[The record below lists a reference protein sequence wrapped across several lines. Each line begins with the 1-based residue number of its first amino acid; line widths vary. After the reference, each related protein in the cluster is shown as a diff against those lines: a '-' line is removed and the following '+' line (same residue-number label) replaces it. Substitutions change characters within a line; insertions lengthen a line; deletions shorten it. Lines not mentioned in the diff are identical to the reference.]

1 MSPVEMGRSRD
12 CRRISRDT
20 RDQEGGRNCHVG
32 RRGPAQEMR
41 FRRGDDH
48 GLPPSVPAAGPAARE
63 TGTLILPFE
72 RASPPLFVGETAG
85 LSLPPGVRRSRL
97 GKRPSPDG
105 GFLEHSV
112 TSHATSRVRGVR
124 SGPCIQRSKIA
135 GARVPRSTPRSRSGV
150 SRFWTRC
157 QRSNAA
163 FPAILPARP
172 ADISG
177 VDPAAA
183 EQGRPLHRRGPRG
196 EH

>member
-1 MSPVEMGRSRD
+1 MTAGESAAIRGIRRVAETATWGGEARRKKCDSGGAMTTACHRRCQRRD
-12 CRRISRDT
+12 RP
-20 RDQEGGRNCHVG
+20 QERPGH
-32 RRGPAQEMR
+32 
-41 FRRGDDH
+41 
-48 GLPPSVPAAGPAARE
+48 
-63 TGTLILPFE
+63 LILPFE
-72 RASPPLFVGETAG
+72 RVSPPLFVGETAG